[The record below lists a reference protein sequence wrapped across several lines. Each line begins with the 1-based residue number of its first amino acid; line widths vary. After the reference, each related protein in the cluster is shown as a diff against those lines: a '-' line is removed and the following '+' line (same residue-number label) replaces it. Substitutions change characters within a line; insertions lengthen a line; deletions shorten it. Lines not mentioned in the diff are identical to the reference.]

1 MNSPIAYLNNEFMEL
16 KDAKINIVTHAFNYG
31 TGVFEGIRGNWND
44 QSEQLYIFKLEE
56 HVERIFNSAKIMR
69 LDPQITKDQ
78 MCQIL
83 IELVK
88 KNNYREDIYI
98 RPIIYKSS
106 EIVGLRMHDLDD
118 DFLAYIVPF
127 GNYLDPNAGI
137 HCGVSSIRRI
147 DDSMVLVRAKVTGIY
162 VNNSMAK
169 TEAVLN
175 GYDEAIMLNMD
186 GHISEGTGE
195 NIVIIKN
202 NTIISPTA
210 ADNIL
215 EGLTL
220 EAVLEIV
227 KNHLQINIERRS
239 IDRSELYIADEVFM
253 TGTAAHV
260 TPVVSIDKI
269 NIGNGKP
276 GLLSKKIQEIYFSII
291 RGENDQYS
299 KWLKKIY

>member
-127 GNYLDPNAGI
+127 GNYQQG
-137 HCGVSSIRRI
+137 
-147 DDSMVLVRAKVTGIY
+147 
-162 VNNSMAK
+162 
-169 TEAVLN
+169 
-175 GYDEAIMLNMD
+175 
-186 GHISEGTGE
+186 
-195 NIVIIKN
+195 
-202 NTIISPTA
+202 
-210 ADNIL
+210 
-215 EGLTL
+215 
-220 EAVLEIV
+220 
-227 KNHLQINIERRS
+227 
-239 IDRSELYIADEVFM
+239 F
-253 TGTAAHV
+253 
-260 TPVVSIDKI
+260 
-269 NIGNGKP
+269 
-276 GLLSKKIQEIYFSII
+276 
-291 RGENDQYS
+291 
-299 KWLKKIY
+299 